1 MKKICIIGG
10 AGFIGHN
17 LALRLADLS
26 YEISIIDNLVINN
39 LGSLEK
45 NINNLPYPLLSKKF

>member
-1 MKKICIIGG
+1 MNQLSKIVTKSKLMKKICIIGG

-26 YEISIIDNLVINN
+26 YEISIKIIW
-39 LGSLEK
+39 
-45 NINNLPYPLLSKKF
+45 